1 MNASRRHFLRGV
13 STAAVTV
20 AVAGCNG
27 DGNGNGNGDS
37 PDSGDDS
44 DSTTPESRVDSYL
57 SENDANL
64 YDGTIEDLTGQQ
76 EVTIAVGAGDDG
88 LAYDPAAARIDLDT
102 TVVWEWTGRGG
113 RHNVNSE
120 SEIGSDFEYASGE
133 LIGEAGHT
141 WSYQFEE
148 TGVAV
153 YYCQAHRAVGHHGG
167 LIVE

>member
-1 MNASRRHFLRGV
+1 MRTSRRNLLRGL
-13 STAAVTV
+13 STLSVAA

-27 DGNGNGNGDS
+27 DENGDS

-44 DSTTPESRVDSYL
+44 DSGPESRVDSYL
-57 SENDANL
+57 TENDANL
-64 YDGTIEDLTGQQ
+64 YEGTIEDLTGEE

-88 LAYDPAAARIDLDT
+88 LAYDPPAARIDLDT

-113 RHNVNSE
+113 QHNINSE
-120 SEIGSDFEYASGE
+120 SDIGSDFEYASGE

-148 TGVAV
+148 TGAAV
-153 YYCQAHRAVGHHGG
+153 YYCEAHRAVGHHGG
-167 LIVE
+167 LVVE